1 LAFAVIGAGAQ
12 QEPNVLDD
20 PNTLLSDG
28 NCGVGVVESGGGV
41 ALSESAPAPL
51 TASEPCPEHGRP
63 VSGLFPVVS
72 LLRIDP
78 GAVEGVAGEIGISA
92 VWGTVKIVIGLEL
105 FGLLVVC
112 ANALAV
118 ASRNI
123 AAPSFKG
130 LATITNLRRCHPRL
144 ELYTMA
150 EAKGTKRA
158 PH

>member
-1 LAFAVIGAGAQ
+1 V
-12 QEPNVLDD
+12 VDV

-28 NCGVGVVESGGGV
+28 NCGVGEVESGGGV

-51 TASEPCPEHGRP
+51 TDNDPAPEQGRP
-63 VSGLFPVVS
+63 VSGLVPVVS
-72 LLRIDP
+72 LLRTEP
-78 GAVEGVAGEIGISA
+78 GAVEGVTGETGISA
-92 VWGTVKIVIGLEL
+92 VCGTVKIVTGLEL

-112 ANALAV
+112 ADALAA
-118 ASRNI
+118 ASRSI

-130 LATITNLRRCHPRL
+130 LATMANLRRCHPRL

-158 PH
+158 RHYP